1 MSKRTQSIRSLFAA
15 EPDAAS
21 SESARP
27 PVERVASGAVRSL
40 KDTFSEVERDYEE
53 LKRQVSSGALPI
65 ELDTSLLD
73 PSPFADR
80 FADQDLAAV
89 EALKT
94 SFREHGQEIPI
105 LVRVHPDSPGRYQI
119 AYGHRRVRAASDL
132 GLKIKA
138 YVRELDDDR
147 LIVAQ
152 GVENSARED
161 LTFIERAAF
170 ALRLEV
176 GGFQRAL
183 IQTALSVD
191 RQEASK
197 LVTVA
202 RAVPQWVISAIGRAP
217 KIGRPRW
224 QELAELLKEEGT
236 EAKIRKAIDDA
247 TFHHKESDDRFAV
260 VLRAAKAKD
269 ASNADTSTR
278 SLVAKLS
285 DGTEIATLAISGK
298 SCRIQI
304 DRARDEA
311 FAAFL
316 MQQLPELYT
325 SFKDQARSS
334 DKQTER
340 K

>member
-1 MSKRTQSIRSLFAA
+1 MSKRTQSIRSLFAGEPGAPAA
-15 EPDAAS
+15 ES
-21 SESARP
+21 VRP

-65 ELDTSLLD
+65 ELDPALLD

-105 LVRVHPDSPGRYQI
+105 LVRVHPSSPGRYQI

-138 YVRELDDDR
+138 YVRDLDDDR

-161 LTFIERAAF
+161 LTFIERATF
-170 ALRLEV
+170 ALRLEE
-176 GGFQRAL
+176 GGFQRTL

-202 RAVPQWVISAIGRAP
+202 RAVPQWIIGAIGRAP

-224 QELAELLKEEGT
+224 QELAELLRQSGT
-236 EAKIRKAIDDA
+236 EATVRKAIDDA
-247 TFHHKESDDRFAV
+247 TFQHKDSDDRFAI

-269 ASNADTSTR
+269 ASIPVDPDRA
-278 SLVAKLS
+278 LVAKS
-285 DGTEIATLAISGK
+285 TDGREIAKLAISGK
-298 SCRIQI
+298 SCKIQF

-316 MQQLPELYT
+316 IRQIPELYE
-325 SFKDQARSS
+325 SFRDEARSS
-334 DKQTER
+334 DEQTER

>member
-15 EPDAAS
+15 ESGSAS
-21 SESARP
+21 AEGLRP

-53 LKRQVSSGALPI
+53 LKRQVSSGAVPV
-65 ELDTSLLD
+65 ELDTELLD

-94 SFREHGQEIPI
+94 SFQEHGQEIPI
-105 LVRVHPDSPGRYQI
+105 LVRVHPTSPGRYQI
-119 AYGHRRVRAASDL
+119 AYGHRRAKAASDL
-132 GLKIKA
+132 GLKVKA

-161 LTFIERAAF
+161 LTFIERATF
-170 ALRLEV
+170 ALRLED
-176 GGFQRAL
+176 GGFQRTL

-202 RAVPQWVISAIGRAP
+202 RAVPQWIVTAIGRAP
-217 KIGRPRW
+217 KVGRPRW
-224 QELAELLKEEGT
+224 QELAELLKETGAET
-236 EAKIRKAIDDA
+236 KIRKAIEHA
-247 TFHHKESDDRFAV
+247 TFRHKDSDERFAV
-260 VLRAAKAKD
+260 VLRAAKAKNE
-269 ASNADTSTR
+269 ASSAPTNRT
-278 SLVAKLS
+278 LVAKLS
-285 DGTEIATLAISGK
+285 DGTEIARLAVSGK
-298 SCRIQI
+298 SCKIQL
-304 DRARDEA
+304 DRTRDED
-311 FAAFL
+311 FASFV
-316 MQQLPELYT
+316 MQQLPELYS
-325 SFKDQARSS
+325 SFKN
-334 DKQTER
+334 QTQSPSKETEGR
-340 K
+340 